1 MSLTSDTLWRLQKEV
16 FLIKNSAYILLAG
29 SLWGIISIFVNLLKE
44 AGFNSIQCVAIRC
57 FFTALFLVCYI
68 IIKDKSLLKIQP
80 KDMVYFIGTGILSI
94 VFFNF
99 CYFQSIEE
107 IGGAAVPAL
116 LLYTAPLFVMI
127 ISFFVFHEKLTRKK
141 IISLLMTIVGLCLVT
156 GAFTG
161 GERISFTSVLYGL
174 GSGLGYALY
183 TIFGKFV
190 VKKYNA
196 LTITAYT
203 FIIATIVAV
212 PLSGVFTDISFL
224 FSIKSVIA
232 AVGLSLLSTVL
243 PFMLYTKGLNGMDAG
258 KASIIATAE
267 PFVAAIVG
275 VLLFQETFTIWKIT
289 GMILILAAIILL
301 NIKIGQKESK

>member
-80 KDMVYFIGTGILSI
+80 KDIVYFIGTGILSI

-127 ISFFVFHEKLTRKK
+127 MSFFVFHEKLTRKK

-161 GERISFTSVLYGL
+161 EERISFTSVLYGL
-174 GSGLGYALY
+174 GSGIGYALY
-183 TIFGKFV
+183 TVFGKFV

-212 PLSGVFTDISFL
+212 PFSGVFTDISFL
-224 FSIKSVIA
+224 FSIKSVVA

-275 VLLFQETFTIWKIT
+275 VLLFQETFTIWKIA

>member
-44 AGFNSIQCVAIRC
+44 TGFNSIQCVAIRC

-80 KDMVYFIGTGILSI
+80 KDIVYFIGTGILSI

-127 ISFFVFHEKLTRKK
+127 MSFFVFHEKLTRKK

-161 GERISFTSVLYGL
+161 EERISFTSVLYGL
-174 GSGLGYALY
+174 GSGIGYALY
-183 TIFGKFV
+183 TVFGKFV

-212 PLSGVFTDISFL
+212 PFSGVFTDISFL
-224 FSIKSVIA
+224 FSIKSVVA

-275 VLLFQETFTIWKIT
+275 VLLFQETFTIWKIA